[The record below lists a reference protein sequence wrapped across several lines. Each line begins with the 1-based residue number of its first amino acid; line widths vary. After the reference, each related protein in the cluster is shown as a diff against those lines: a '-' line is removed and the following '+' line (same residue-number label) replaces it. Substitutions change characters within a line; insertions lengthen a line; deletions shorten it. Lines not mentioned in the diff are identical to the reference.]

1 MRDSPSE
8 ARPAASPESDA
19 ARAAGLIYV
28 SDSDPGIHRLRDCD
42 GFKYMI
48 GPRQPLHDERE
59 LKRIAK
65 LAIPPAYE
73 DVWICRN
80 PRGHLQATGR
90 DARGRKQYRYHPA
103 WRTLRDEHKFER
115 MVDFA
120 LALPGLRRKVR
131 RDLSLPGLPADKVVA
146 TVVSLL
152 DLTLIRVGN
161 EQYARA
167 NKSFG
172 LTTLRSRHAR
182 LLSNGRLSLS
192 FRGKSGTE
200 HDVTVQD
207 RKLVGVVAR
216 CHQLPGQHLF
226 QYLDE
231 EGGRHPVTSDDVNDY
246 LRRAMDKDFTAKDF
260 RTWVGTMRAVTLMAR
275 TPLPDPASEHALN
288 ACILAVVR
296 QVASELRNTPAVCR
310 KAYIN
315 PKVFE
320 RWRDGTLGAAV
331 SGKSMRRP
339 DKLTLQLL
347 NS

>member
-8 ARPAASPESDA
+8 AGGAASPESDA
-19 ARAAGLIYV
+19 AKAAGLVYV
-28 SDSDPGIHRLRDCD
+28 SDSEPGIERVRAGDR
-42 GFKYMI
+42 FKYLL
-48 GPRQPLHDERE
+48 GRRPLGDERE
-59 LKRIAK
+59 LKRIAS

-103 WRTLRDEHKFER
+103 WRTLRDEHKFDR

-120 LALPGLRRKVR
+120 LALPALRRKVR
-131 RDLSLPGLPADKVVA
+131 RDLALPGLPAARVIA

-152 DLTLIRVGN
+152 DQTLVRVGN
-161 EQYARA
+161 EQYARE

-182 LLSNGRLSLS
+182 LTTTGRLSLS

-207 RKLVGVVAR
+207 RKLVAVVAR
-216 CHQLPGQHLF
+216 CHQLPGQKLF

-246 LRRAMDKDFTAKDF
+246 LREAMDRDFTAKDF
-260 RTWVGTMRAVTLMAR
+260 RTWGGTMRAVALMAR
-275 TPLPDPASEHALN
+275 TPLPEPASEHALN
-288 ACILAVVR
+288 ACIAAVVR
-296 QVASELRNTPAVCR
+296 EVAGELRNTPAVCR

-320 RWRDGTLGAAV
+320 RWRDGTLASALR
-331 SGKSMRRP
+331 GKSLRRP
-339 DKLTLQLL
+339 DALTLKLL

>member
-1 MRDSPSE
+1 MRDSPSD
-8 ARPAASPESDA
+8 ARVPATRESEA
-19 ARAAGLIYV
+19 ARAAGLVYV
-28 SDSDPGIHRLRDCD
+28 SDSDPGIRRLRDGG
-42 GFKYMI
+42 GFKYQL
-48 GPRQPLHDERE
+48 GPQKQVHDERE

-73 DVWICRN
+73 DVWICKN

-103 WRTLRDEHKFER
+103 WRSLRDEHKFDR
-115 MVDFA
+115 MADFA
-120 LALPGLRRKVR
+120 RALPGLRRRVR

-182 LLSNGRLSLS
+182 LMANGRLSLS

-207 RKLVGVVAR
+207 HKLVAVVAR

-231 EGGRHPVTSDDVNDY
+231 DGARHPVTSDHVNDY
-246 LRRAMDKDFTAKDF
+246 LARPWMKTSLPRIFGRGAARCRRSP
-260 RTWVGTMRAVTLMAR
+260 MAR
-275 TPLPDPASEHALN
+275 TPVPDPASEQALN

-315 PKVFE
+315 PRVFE
-320 RWRDGTLGAAV
+320 RWRDGTLGAAA
-331 SGKSMRRP
+331 GRKSMRRP
-339 DKLTLQLL
+339 DKLTLCLL
-347 NS
+347 KS